1 MELDYDLNPGLRMLE
16 LTITVNDTIFTDEI
30 TLVVELMDIN
40 DNSPVFQNIS
50 YQ

>member
-1 MELDYDLNPGLRMLE
+1 MELDYDLNPDLRRLE
-16 LTITVNDTIFTDEI
+16 LTITVNDTKYTDEI

-40 DNSPVFQNIS
+40 DNSPVFENNS